1 MKFAMIL
8 AAGEGRRMRP
18 LTDRT
23 PKPLIKVAQKTL
35 LERHIEALVNA
46 GFTDL
51 VINAS
56 YRADQLAAFCGDG
69 RQWGCR
75 IHLSMEDT
83 PLETAGGIRKA
94 LPLLKEEVFAVVNG
108 DIFTNFP
115 LSHLADMKLGNDL
128 AHLVMV
134 PNPAHHPK
142 GDFGLNAG
150 RVVASES
157 SKVTFS
163 GLSVMSHRLFD
174 DLDTEYA
181 PLRPV
186 FDRAI
191 ASKRVS
197 GELWPGVWS
206 DVGTPERLSELEC
219 LLSGEGREG
228 T

>member
-1 MKFAMIL
+1 
-8 AAGEGRRMRP
+8 MRP
-18 LTDRT
+18 LTDTT

-115 LSHLADMKLGNDL
+115 LSHLADMKLRNDL

-134 PNPAHHPK
+134 
-142 GDFGLNAG
+142 GLIGFNVSNGAYNLT
-150 RVVASES
+150 SIYI
-157 SKVTFS
+157 
-163 GLSVMSHRLFD
+163 LH
-174 DLDTEYA
+174 LDS
-181 PLRPV
+181 
-186 FDRAI
+186 RA
-191 ASKRVS
+191 RQN
-197 GELWPGVWS
+197 
-206 DVGTPERLSELEC
+206 C
-219 LLSGEGREG
+219 QNCHQ
-228 T
+228 

>member
-1 MKFAMIL
+1 
-8 AAGEGRRMRP
+8 
-18 LTDRT
+18 
-23 PKPLIKVAQKTL
+23 
-35 LERHIEALVNA
+35 
-46 GFTDL
+46 
-51 VINAS
+51 
-56 YRADQLAAFCGDG
+56 
-69 RQWGCR
+69 
-75 IHLSMEDT
+75 MEDT

-115 LSHLADMKLGNDL
+115 LSHLADMKLRNDL

-191 ASKRVS
+191 AHKRVS

-206 DVGTPERLSELEC
+206 DVGTPKRLSELEC
-219 LLSGEGREG
+219 LLSDEGREG